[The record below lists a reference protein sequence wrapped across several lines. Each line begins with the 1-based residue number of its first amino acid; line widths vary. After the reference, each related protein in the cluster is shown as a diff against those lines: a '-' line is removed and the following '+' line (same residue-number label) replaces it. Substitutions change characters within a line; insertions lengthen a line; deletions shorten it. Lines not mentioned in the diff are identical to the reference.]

1 MIAENAYVAAT
12 ATVPVDP
19 GGNPGNNPLAVN
31 ATNNGTV
38 TINENG
44 GILTAALRPTANWE
58 INGSA
63 EMLYADN
70 AFTPMTPRQTRQYR
84 VHTMYKPRP
93 WAVISGSFNDVE
105 HHNNT
110 NNDQAAVVAKDV
122 AYAGPLNHVDYSR
135 VVGLGAQLFPNDH
148 YGIDFNYAYSD
159 VYMADNTCYLGGASA
174 ALPVAASTP
183 SGTACPATSAGRA
196 GYDFGPVLD
205 FEHAPTQFG
214 SAALTVS
221 PAKTIKSNIGYRIS
235 SVNGTRFYNDPRDVA
250 GSLVSTYQTPFVN
263 VAWTFRPGLIW
274 KAEYNFSG
282 YGEGGPS
289 GATLCSA
296 TDPTPTAPATPVA
309 CSSLPYQTGMNIS
322 PAGETAPRNFHAN
335 NVSLGVH
342 YEF

>member
-12 ATVPVDP
+12 ATAPVDP

-110 NNDQAAVVAKDV
+110 NNDQAAVTAKDV
-122 AYAGPLNHVDYSR
+122 AYAGPLDHVDYSR
-135 VVGLGAQLFPNDH
+135 VVGLGCLL
-148 YGIDFNYAYSD
+148 YTSD
-159 VYMADNTCYLGGASA
+159 EWICL
-174 ALPVAASTP
+174 
-183 SGTACPATSAGRA
+183 R
-196 GYDFGPVLD
+196 
-205 FEHAPTQFG
+205 
-214 SAALTVS
+214 
-221 PAKTIKSNIGYRIS
+221 R
-235 SVNGTRFYNDPRDVA
+235 
-250 GSLVSTYQTPFVN
+250 
-263 VAWTFRPGLIW
+263 
-274 KAEYNFSG
+274 
-282 YGEGGPS
+282 
-289 GATLCSA
+289 
-296 TDPTPTAPATPVA
+296 
-309 CSSLPYQTGMNIS
+309 
-322 PAGETAPRNFHAN
+322 
-335 NVSLGVH
+335 
-342 YEF
+342 